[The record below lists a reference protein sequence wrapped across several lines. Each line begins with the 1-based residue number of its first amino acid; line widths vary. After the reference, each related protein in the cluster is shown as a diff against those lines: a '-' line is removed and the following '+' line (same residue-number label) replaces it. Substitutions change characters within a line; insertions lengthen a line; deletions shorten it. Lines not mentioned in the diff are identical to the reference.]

1 MCAQSYL
8 ALFSFKDCQASLSKG
23 FPRQE
28 YWSGLPFL
36 SPMHESEKWKWSH
49 SVSRVRL
56 LATPWTAA
64 QQAPPSMGFSRQEYR
79 SGVPLP
85 SPWDLSDPGIE
96 PKSPALAG
104 RFFNTESPRKPQ
116 SLVILRSK
124 WLRLPGSIQCL
135 CPEFHQVTCEN
146 SPSSFYL
153 KFLSHDF
160 NHKIDNSQIN
170 IEEWSQWPKRFSYF
184 FKELIWWQITLV
196 VQDWGVSQ
204 VIGPKPGQSWADQH
218 DCL

>member
-8 ALFSFKDCQASLSKG
+8 TLFNFMDCQDFLSMI

-28 YWSGLPFL
+28 YWSGLPF
-36 SPMHESEKWKWSH
+36 
-49 SVSRVRL
+49 
-56 LATPWTAA
+56 
-64 QQAPPSMGFSRQEYR
+64 
-79 SGVPLP
+79 P
-85 SPWDLSDPGIE
+85 SPWDLSDLGVE

-116 SLVILRSK
+116 SLIILRSK
-124 WLRLPGSIQCL
+124 WLRLLGSIQCL
-135 CPEFHQVTCEN
+135 CPECHQVTCKN
-146 SPSSFYL
+146 SLSSFYL

-170 IEEWSQWPKRFSYF
+170 IEEWSQRPKRFSYF
-184 FKELIWWQITLV
+184 FKDLIWWQITLV

-218 DCL
+218 GCL